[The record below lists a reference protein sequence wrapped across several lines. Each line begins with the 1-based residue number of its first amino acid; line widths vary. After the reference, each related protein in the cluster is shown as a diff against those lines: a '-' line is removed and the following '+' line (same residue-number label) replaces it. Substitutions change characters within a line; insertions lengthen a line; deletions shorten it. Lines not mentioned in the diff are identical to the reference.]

1 MKNINVKT
9 ANNKMVDFKT
19 ENKGLTNSGIT
30 KVIFKRII
38 YYFFTICV
46 ALVFVMPLW
55 MVFINSFKA
64 KVEAKK
70 FGIGFPD
77 VWMTENYQV
86 VFEEAKVFQAFGNG
100 LIISVGSVLLIL
112 ICSSLAAFSIARSRQ
127 KWANMFYYIF
137 LCGLVIPVA
146 FIPTYL
152 VLNKLDLLDT
162 YLGLILI
169 SATYGLPMSIFLY
182 TGFIKTIPRELDEA
196 AMLDGCGPTR
206 FLLQIMIPLLKPV
219 TVTLLIFNFVGSW
232 NDIQVPL
239 YFSTSDKWGLPL
251 TVYNFYGAYA
261 SSWNLIFADIVIT
274 VLPLLILY
282 LIGQKHIIS
291 GMTAGAV
298 KS

>member
-1 MKNINVKT
+1 MKTIVK
-9 ANNKMVDFKT
+9 KT
-19 ENKGLTNSGIT
+19 GYY
-30 KVIFKRII
+30 IF
-38 YYFFTICV
+38 TLCV
-46 ALVFVMPLW
+46 AMVFVMPLW
-55 MVFINSFKA
+55 MVFVNSFKE
-64 KVEAKK
+64 KIEAKK
-70 FGIGFPD
+70 FGIGLPEI
-77 VWMTENYQV
+77 WMTENYQV
-86 VFEEAKVFQAFGNG
+86 VFEEAKVFQAFCNG
-100 LIISVGSVLLIL
+100 LIISIGSVLLII
-112 ICSSLAAFSIARSRQ
+112 ICSALAAFSIARSRQ
-127 KWANMFYYIF
+127 KWANVFYYIF

-152 VLNKLDLLDT
+152 VLNKLELLNT
-162 YLGLILI
+162 FAGLILI

-196 AMLDGCGPTR
+196 AMLDGCRPAR
-206 FLLQIMIPLLKPV
+206 FLFQILVPLLKPV

-274 VLPLLILY
+274 VMPLLILY
-282 LIGQKHIIS
+282 LIGQKYIIS